1 MKFLFHAEQLNY
13 RGTTNSILE
22 YARYNQEILGNESVI
37 VYSQDTPAGVD
48 VGSAPEVIDSVSKE
62 FKLLTYRDNNHL
74 NDIASEYDF
83 FYSQRAGEK
92 IDSHTKRENAV
103 ITSTKMGVHCV
114 FQWHDPHGDVYAYIS
129 KWMSHNVAKLYNA
142 PVHPWVPYI
151 VDLPQPDYDTRTH
164 LGIPKDKLVI
174 GRFGGYDT
182 FDLPFAQKVVMR
194 IAQERNDIVF
204 LFANTRPFCDLPNVL
219 FLGPFIGQQQ
229 KSNYIN
235 SCDAFIH
242 ARWLGESFGLAI
254 AESLFFNK
262 PVLACEIGFDGNH
275 VETLKPFDL
284 IYKDNDE
291 EDLYRRIVDIRGK
304 IGIDYKKLAI
314 EQYNPKNVMNQFKA
328 VFIDE
333 KFSKSNT

>member
-1 MKFLFHAEQLNY
+1 MKVLFHAEQLNY

-37 VYSQDTPAGVD
+37 VYSRESPIGLD
-48 VGSAPEVIDSVSKE
+48 VGSDQHVIDAVSKQFE
-62 FKLLTYRDNNHL
+62 LLTYNDNDHL
-74 NDIASEYDF
+74 NRIAENYDF

-92 IDSHTKRENAV
+92 VDSHTKRENAI

-129 KWMSHNVAKLYNA
+129 EWMSKNVAKLYEA

-151 VDLPQPDYDTRTH
+151 VDLPPPNYDVRTH
-164 LGIPKDKLVI
+164 LGISKDKFVI
-174 GRFGGYDT
+174 GRFGGYQT
-182 FDLPFAQKVVMR
+182 FDLPFAHKVVTKV
-194 IAQERNDIVF
+194 AQERDDIVF
-204 LFANTRPFCDLPNVL
+204 FFANTQPFCNLPNVIFMGP
-219 FLGPFIGQQQ
+219 FLGQEQ

-235 SCDAFIH
+235 ACDAFIH

-262 PVLACEIGFDGNH
+262 PVLACDVGFDRNH

-284 IYKDNDE
+284 LYKENDE
-291 EDLYRRIVDIRGK
+291 EDLYNRIVSLRHK
-304 IGIDYKKLAI
+304 VGIDYRKLAV
-314 EQYNPKNVMNQFKA
+314 EKYNPKNVMNQFKQ
-328 VFIDE
+328 VFFDAT
-333 KFSKSNT
+333 STNT